1 MKKIKLFFSFII
13 ITFIFFFI
21 FIYIFLKSFDEE
33 KIISELEKKYDLK
46 IKQLDQ
52 SKIKIFPKI
61 EYNSK
66 LEINDLQNRFNIG
79 QIDILISQPLFN
91 TQGRFDIFLDKILL
105 KNLEFSNVEIKGNI
119 NYLINYINNQN
130 NLENFF
136 DGNYKI
142 NGDFVLLTS
151 NEEKFIIS
159 FLKLFFEN
167 IEDKN
172 SEKFAFS
179 KLIDAFGND
188 SSNFIGTLR
197 KNGNFLT
204 SNNMLMSN
212 NENEIYIK
220 GEYDYN
226 ENIIDMILDLSQ
238 NKEIYLTAFVA
249 GDLIEPKVNFDKNSK
264 FFQNINT
271 DENNIIEESV
281 IKFLNKFLNID
292 D

>member
-91 TQGRFDIFLDKILL
+91 TQGRFDIFLE
-105 KNLEFSNVEIKGNI
+105 NLEFSNVEIKGNI